1 MAANELYRRISLD
14 TEGYEEI
21 LEKAKELDARFHGS
35 NVEIDHRW
43 TTHNAKLIE
52 GHPTDR
58 LIVFR
63 PQKSSKLLGCI
74 RVYEAE
80 TTVGKTTKLW
90 DVFEVEGTYIGKIP
104 KDCPF
109 EAMLVEVKLITL
121 NDHAN

>member
-1 MAANELYRRISLD
+1 MAANELYRSISSD

-21 LEKAKELDARFHGS
+21 LEKAKELDAKFHDS
-35 NVEIDHRW
+35 NVEIDNHW
-43 TTHNAKLIE
+43 TAHNAKLIE

-63 PQKSSKLLGCI
+63 PQKSSKFLGCI
-74 RVYEAE
+74 RVYEAG
-80 TTVGKTTKLW
+80 TTVGTTTKLW

-104 KDCPF
+104 RECPF

-121 NDHAN
+121 NDHAD